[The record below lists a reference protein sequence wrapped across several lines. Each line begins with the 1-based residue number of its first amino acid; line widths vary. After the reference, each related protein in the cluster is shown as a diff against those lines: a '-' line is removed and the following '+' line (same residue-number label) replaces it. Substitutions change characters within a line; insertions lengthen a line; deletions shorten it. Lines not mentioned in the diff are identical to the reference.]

1 MRLTVS
7 EPATVNVRFANGGD
21 VVRLRSQVQQG
32 TWTLERELAT
42 GRYVYEL
49 WAVDAMGNRSST
61 YPGEVTVSG

>member
-7 EPATVNVRFANGGD
+7 ERATVNVRFANGDD
-21 VVRLRSQVQQG
+21 VMRLRSQVEQG